1 MKLSKRYFLLLLVLL
16 FAVGC
21 KSGNDASTEQ
31 IKPVESFYNTIVS
44 QQRDQIGTIACASW
58 EKDAYR
64 EVDAFMG
71 VKSEMKDFSCSVQN
85 STADAAEVVC
95 KGKIAASYGN
105 EITEFPIENR
115 VHKLVKENGEWR
127 LCGF

>member
-1 MKLSKRYFLLLLVLL
+1 MKISRFILIILILIL
-16 FAVGC
+16 AVGC
-21 KSGNDASTEQ
+21 SSKDKNASEQ
-31 IKPVESFYNTIVS
+31 IKAVETFYNTIIS
-44 QQRDQIGTIACASW
+44 QQRDMVGTIACAAW
-58 EKDAYR
+58 ERDAYR

-85 STADAAEVVC
+85 ATDTSAEVVC

-115 VHKLVKENGEWR
+115 IHKLVKENGEWR

>member
-1 MKLSKRYFLLLLVLL
+1 MKLSKIFFFFMLILLLVT
-16 FAVGC
+16 GC
-21 KSGNDASTEQ
+21 KSGDNASDAQ

-71 VKSEMKDFSCSVQN
+71 VKSEMKDFSCTVQN

-105 EITEFPIENR
+105 EITDFPIENR
-115 VHKLVKENGEWR
+115 IHKVVKENGEWR